1 MEEFGTLEKI
11 TSIKPLGE
19 GVFGTVY
26 AADSLKDYMS
36 YAIKI
41 PK

>member
-11 TSIKPLGE
+11 TSRKQLGE
-19 GVFGTVY
+19 GVFGSVY

>member
-1 MEEFGTLEKI
+1 MEEFGTLETI
-11 TSIKPLGE
+11 TSSKPLGE
-19 GVFGTVY
+19 GEFGTVY
-26 AADSLKDYMS
+26 AVVSLKDYMS

>member
-1 MEEFGTLEKI
+1 MEEFGTLDEI
-11 TSIKPLGE
+11 TSGKQLGAGE
-19 GVFGTVY
+19 FGSVY
-26 AADSLKDYMS
+26 AADSLKTEMS